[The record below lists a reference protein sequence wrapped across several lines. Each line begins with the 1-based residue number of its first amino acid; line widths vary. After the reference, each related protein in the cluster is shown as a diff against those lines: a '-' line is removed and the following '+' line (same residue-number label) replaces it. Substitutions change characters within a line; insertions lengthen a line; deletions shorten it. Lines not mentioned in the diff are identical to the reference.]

1 MELQKQ
7 RQMPYRDAFA
17 LWLIE
22 NFREVGHA
30 LAGSFVYLLYG
41 VRVKRMDWKV
51 ASSTFVIGA
60 AFAVYASRQVCAA
73 WPGIDKSFAG
83 FFFGLMGMR
92 LTEFVLSYDL
102 KLVADAIL
110 NLVKLKK

>member
-7 RQMPYRDAFA
+7 QQMPYRDALA

-41 VRVKRMDWKV
+41 VRAKRMDWRK
-51 ASSTFVIGA
+51 ALPTFIIGA
-60 AFAVYASRQVCAA
+60 AFAVYASRQMCAM
-73 WPGIDKSFAG
+73 WPVLDRSFAG
-83 FFFGLMGMR
+83 FFFGLMGLR
-92 LTEFVLSYDL
+92 LTEFILNYDL
-102 KLVADAIL
+102 KIVADAIFNVL
-110 NLVKLKK
+110 KLKK